1 MLETDTAQSES
12 TLYVCRACG
21 TGVRSPDQQSE
32 CPDCG
37 GSLRDTTVPHD

>member
-1 MLETDTAQSES
+1 MLETDTAGSES

-37 GSLRDTTVPHD
+37 GSLREHD